1 MAYRK
6 YKLGDL
12 VEQYDEINQNGEFTE
27 IDDLQGINSNKYF
40 QECKSNKNL
49 TSKDL
54 KFVSIE

>member
-27 IDDLQGINSNKYF
+27 IEDLQGKIGRASCR
-40 QECKSNKNL
+40 ER
-49 TSKDL
+49 
-54 KFVSIE
+54 V